1 MSGRSKSELL
11 REKIIGLGER
21 SLRKSY
27 YPELKERIAD
37 LERFRALLDQTSDAI
52 FLVDAATGLL
62 VDVNQTACQMLGS
75 SREELL
81 RMNAETLRASSIF
94 GIILK
99 SREMT
104 GQAGQATIEMDL
116 RTPWG
121 GYPAE
126 ITIKSVRFRDQ
137 EYIVAVARDVTE
149 RIRAEHELRE
159 AEQKYRSIFE
169 NALEGIF
176 RAGMDG
182 RLMSANP
189 AMARIFGYGSAQ
201 EMIDAIED
209 MGRQL
214 YTDPQDQVEVLRLM
228 RRQGYVSGYEA
239 LFRRKDGKVIWGS
252 QHVRP
257 VYGRDGELLFTEG
270 IFQDITDR
278 RKAEEENRRLQQQ
291 LMQSQKMEAVGTLAG
306 GIAHDF
312 NNLLQV
318 MSGYVQLIQLKAGLG
333 SQEGAYLG
341 EIDEAIDRG
350 RDLVQRLLTFSR
362 RMEVKLSRVHVNG
375 IVACAVRLLER
386 TIPKMVSFELDLDPE
401 APQIMGDPTQLQQV
415 LVNLINNA
423 VDAMPLGGIIRIETR
438 GIPGEL
444 AAENEQYGR
453 TGRIMRLRVSDTG
466 GGMDQQTLSHV
477 FEPFFTTKEPGKG
490 TGLGLSMAYG
500 ILKDHN
506 GSISCTSEVGRGSV
520 FTVLIPECD
529 AGEGEQEVL
538 RIDLGRSPGQGE
550 TILVVDDE
558 VLIQEIAEDMLT
570 RFGYSVLRASSGE
583 EALSI
588 TREGKEVAAVIL
600 DLGMPGMG
608 GERCLK
614 ALLELRPWLPV
625 IVASGYAMHDLARD
639 PKSNGAAAFLGKPYR
654 MEELLRTI
662 RAALGHET
670 PPHEA
675 KNTGPKDGE

>member
-1 MSGRSKSELL
+1 MSERSKSELL

-52 FLVDAATGLL
+52 FLVDASSGLL

-75 SREELL
+75 SRENLL
-81 RMNAETLRASSIF
+81 RMNAEALRASPIF

-99 SREMT
+99 SQEM
-104 GQAGQATIEMDL
+104 AGLAGPATIEMDL
-116 RTPWG
+116 RTQRG

-126 ITIKSVRFRDQ
+126 ITVKSVNFRDQ

-182 RLMSANP
+182 RLISANP

-201 EMIDAIED
+201 EMIDEVRD
-209 MGRQL
+209 MERQL
-214 YTDPQDQVEVLRLM
+214 YMDPQDQVEVLRLM
-228 RRQGYVSGYEA
+228 RRQGYVAGYEA
-239 LFRRKDGKVIWGS
+239 LFRCKDGRVIWGS

-257 VYGRDGELLFTEG
+257 VYGRDGELLYTEG

-312 NNLLQV
+312 NNLMQV

-333 SQEGAYLG
+333 SEERAYLG

-362 RMEVKLSRVHVNG
+362 RMDVKLSRVHVNG
-375 IVACAVRLLER
+375 IVAGAVRLLER
-386 TIPKMVSFELDLDPE
+386 TIPKMVSLELDLDPE
-401 APQIMGDPTQLQQV
+401 APQIMGDSTQLQQV

-423 VDAMPLGGIIRIETR
+423 VDAMPLGGTIRIETR
-438 GIPGEL
+438 GIPGET
-444 AAENEQYGR
+444 AAEDEQCGR
-453 TGRIMRLRVSDTG
+453 TGRVMRLRVADTG

-506 GSISCTSEVGRGSV
+506 GSISCASEVGRGSV
-520 FTVLIPECD
+520 FTILIPECG
-529 AGEGEQEVL
+529 AGDGEQDVP
-538 RIDLGRSPGQGE
+538 RIDHGMRLGQGE

-558 VLIQEIAEDMLT
+558 LLIQDIAEDMLT

-583 EALSI
+583 EALPI
-588 TREGKEVAAVIL
+588 AREKKEVAAVIL

-614 ALLELRPWLPV
+614 ALLEVRPGLPV

-639 PKSNGAAAFLGKPYR
+639 PKSKGAAAFLGKPYR
-654 MEELLRTI
+654 MEELLQTI
-662 RAALGHET
+662 RAALGQET
-670 PPHEA
+670 PP
-675 KNTGPKDGE
+675 P